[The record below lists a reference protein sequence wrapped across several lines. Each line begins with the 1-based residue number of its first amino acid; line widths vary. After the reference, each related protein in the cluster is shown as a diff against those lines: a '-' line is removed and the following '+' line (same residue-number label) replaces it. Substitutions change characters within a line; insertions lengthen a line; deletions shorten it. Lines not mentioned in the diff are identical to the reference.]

1 MALDLLVIEDDPKI
15 GAVLVDAFRR
25 EDAKVALACNGEE
38 GYFRATTEQFD
49 LILLDLSLPGRDGLE
64 VLAALRKIDKETPVL
79 ILSSRSEVDDRV
91 LGLMT
96 GADDYLVKP
105 FALSELHARV
115 QAILR
120 RGRTDRVLRLA
131 VKDLKADLVSR
142 KVQRAGQPVELTVRE
157 FELLEYLLRHAG
169 GVVSRDM
176 LARDVW
182 NEVNRATPLD
192 NVIDVHIARLRR
204 KIDLPGR
211 IKLIHTVRGQGYC
224 LSDREPAG

>member
-15 GAVLVDAFRR
+15 GAVLVEAFQR
-25 EDAKVALACNGEE
+25 EDAKVALARNGEE

-49 LILLDLSLPGRDGLE
+49 LILLDLTLPGRDGLE
-64 VLAALRKIDKETPVL
+64 VLAALRKINKETPVL
-79 ILSSRSEVDDRV
+79 ILSSRGEVDDRV

-105 FALSELHARV
+105 FALIELQARV

-192 NVIDVHIARLRR
+192 NVIDVHVARLRR

-211 IKLIHTVRGQGYC
+211 TKLIHTVRGRGYC
-224 LSDREPAG
+224 LSEREPAG